1 MGSNEQQYGH
11 FISFAKIR
19 LGFNENGRL
28 GRDKCEG
35 RTDLVKRRVADV

>member
-19 LGFNENGRL
+19 LGFNENGSREQIEK
-28 GRDKCEG
+28 GQM
-35 RTDLVKRRVADV
+35 